1 MDRVKKVKKI
11 YEKPSY
17 EVEEIFEKMSLW
29 CSTIGVC
36 KISVPCGCDALETI
50 S

>member
-1 MDRVKKVKKI
+1 MDRVKKVKKV

-29 CSTIGVC
+29 CPVLGTC
-36 KISVPCGCDALETI
+36 KISAPCGCSSID